1 MRKGGFYLGG
11 TLVEDPLEELMASM
25 VMARYGMVCHLLK
38 SGQLHCA
45 GLLLSFYAIMPRD
58 GFV

>member
-1 MRKGGFYLGG
+1 MRKGGLYLGG

-45 GLLLSFYAIMPRD
+45 GLLLSFYAITPRD
-58 GFV
+58 CFV